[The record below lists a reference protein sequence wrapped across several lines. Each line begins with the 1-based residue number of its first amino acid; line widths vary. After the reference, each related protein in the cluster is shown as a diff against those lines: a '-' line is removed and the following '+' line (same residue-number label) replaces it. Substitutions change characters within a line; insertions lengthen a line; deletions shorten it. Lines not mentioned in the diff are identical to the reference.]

1 MSLSRR
7 RLFAL
12 AAGAPALAVLG
23 ADRPKRNMIA
33 LSTRPEDYEMP
44 LDGFLEEITPI
55 DRFFVRSHHYTPDVD
70 LKDWS
75 LEVTGSVEQPLKLS
89 LEDLKK
95 MPRVELTAVLE
106 CAGNGRG
113 LYEPSMPGLQWK
125 YGGVGNAKW
134 AGVRLADVLK
144 RAGVKAGAVEALFDG
159 CDEPV
164 GTMPK
169 FQRGVPMKK
178 ALDPNTILAYEMN
191 GEPLPKSHGF
201 PLRVVA
207 AGWAGDCWMKWLKRI
222 EVRDTEFDG
231 FFMKTAYRHPG
242 KGIEPGTALDPALMR
257 PVTSLRV
264 KSVIASPVN
273 NAHELGMQGLP
284 LLLGRAAQL
293 RGAAWCGD
301 QGQVSEVAVSDD
313 EGKTWQPGRLRPGR
327 SPYAWRL
334 WEFNWTPRRVGL
346 FRLMVRAKSTD
357 GDVQPFT
364 QEWNPS
370 GYLWNVVH
378 TLPFI
383 VHRPGEGLPGGIN
396 GEILPSYT
404 VPDGYKSG
412 CLICHDEAMMSGQRL
427 NQGQWERE
435 VDKMIRWGA
444 QVKPEHR
451 EGIIR
456 YLVTRFGPRK
466 L

>member
-1 MSLSRR
+1 MPLSRR

-12 AAGAPALAVLG
+12 AAGAPALALLG

-70 LKDWS
+70 LKDWA
-75 LEVTGSVEQPLKLS
+75 LEVTGSVEKPLKLS
-89 LEDLKK
+89 LDELKK

-125 YGGVGNAKW
+125 YGSVGNAKW

-144 RAGVKAGAVEALFDG
+144 RAGVKAGAMEALFDG

-169 FQRGVPMKK
+169 FQRGVPLKK

-242 KGIEPGTALDPALMR
+242 AAVAPGLAVDPAKMS

-264 KSVIASPVN
+264 KSVIARVE
-273 NAHELGMQGLP
+273 NAAVGK
-284 LLLGRAAQL
+284 RAEI
-293 RGAAWCGD
+293 RGAAWSGD
-301 QGQVSEVAVSDD
+301 
-313 EGKTWQPGRLRPGR
+313 R
-327 SPYAWRL
+327 SPAAGVEVSVDAGRTWRPARIVSGGGFGFRM
-334 WEFNWTPRRVGL
+334 WSFEWTPA
-346 FRLMVRAKSTD
+346 RAEYYTVMARARAAN
-357 GDVQPFT
+357 GETQPFA

-370 GYLWNVVH
+370 GYYWNVVH
-378 TLPFI
+378 GVPVNLGDSVNAPVSQSPAI
-383 VHRPGEGLPGGIN
+383 DQPAGYGGA
-396 GEILPSYT
+396 
-404 VPDGYKSG
+404 

-427 NQGQWERE
+427 NQAQWERE

-451 EGIIR
+451 EGIVR

>member
-1 MSLSRR
+1 MPLSRR
-7 RLFAL
+7 RLLAL
-12 AAGAPALAVLG
+12 AAGAPALTLAG

-44 LDGFLEEITPI
+44 LDGFLEEITPV

-70 LKDWS
+70 LKDWA
-75 LEVTGSVEQPLKLS
+75 LEVTGSVEKPLKLS
-89 LEDLKK
+89 LDELKK
-95 MPRVELTAVLE
+95 MPRAELTAVLE

-113 LYEPSMPGLQWK
+113 FYEPSMPGLQWK
-125 YGGVGNAKW
+125 YGAVGNARW
-134 AGVRLADVLK
+134 AGVRLAEVLK
-144 RAGVKAGAVEALFDG
+144 RAGVKPGAVEALFDG

-164 GTMPK
+164 GAMPK
-169 FQRGVPMKK
+169 FQRGVPLRK

-191 GEPLPKSHGF
+191 GEPLPRSHGF

-242 KGIEPGTALDPALMR
+242 KAVAPGLAVDPAQMT

-264 KSVIASPVN
+264 KSVIARVE
-273 NAHELGMQGLP
+273 NAAV
-284 LLLGRAAQL
+284 GRRAEI
-293 RGAAWCGD
+293 RGAAWSGD
-301 QGQVSEVAVSDD
+301 ASPVAAVEVSVDA
-313 EGKTWQPGRLRPGR
+313 GR
-327 SPYAWRL
+327 SWRPARIVAGSGFGFRI
-334 WEFNWTPRRVGL
+334 WSFDWTP
-346 FRLMVRAKSTD
+346 VRAAYYTVMARARTASGET
-357 GDVQPFT
+357 QPLA

-370 GYLWNVVH
+370 GYYWNVVH
-378 TLPFI
+378 SVAVNLGSP
-383 VHRPGEGLPGGIN
+383 VSAEP
-396 GEILPSYT
+396 
-404 VPDGYKSG
+404 VPAPALEPPAGYRSA

-427 NQGQWERE
+427 NPAQWERE

-444 QVKPEHR
+444 PVKPEHR
-451 EGIIR
+451 EGIVR